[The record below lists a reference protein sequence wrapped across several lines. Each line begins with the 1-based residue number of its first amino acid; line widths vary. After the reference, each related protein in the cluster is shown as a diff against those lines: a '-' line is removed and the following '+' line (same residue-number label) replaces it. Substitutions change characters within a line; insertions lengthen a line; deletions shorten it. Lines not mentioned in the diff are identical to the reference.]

1 MSYKDAQA
9 LLNRGVSR
17 PTLYS
22 LLLPNRFGINGTGG
36 NNGIRTETND
46 YLQLFCK
53 TVAVPESSLST
64 TNANAHEY
72 MGITRET
79 PVNMLY
85 GKPLS
90 ITVIENSEFSNYRDI
105 RRWMDRTTQNANQGT
120 NGRIGV
126 GRNQRMQ
133 YYNSFVGDIQL
144 AKLEFPEGSERGAD
158 AFNLAYVNQYREAFR
173 VHFINA
179 YPINLGE
186 IVMGSEMTD
195 AFTEFKVD
203 FTYESYHLDY
213 SNTIDRD
220 S

>member
-22 LLLPNRFGINGTGG
+22 LLLPNRFGVNGAGAAD
-36 NNGIRTETND
+36 GIRTETND

-53 TVAVPESSLST
+53 TVSVPESSIST

-72 MGITRET
+72 LGITREQPT
-79 PVNMLY
+79 NMIY

-120 NGRIGV
+120 NGRVGV

-133 YYNSFVGDIQL
+133 YYNTYVGDIQL
-144 AKLEFPEGSERGAD
+144 IKLEFPEGSERGSD
-158 AFNLAYVNQYREAFR
+158 GFDPAYVKEYREAFR

-186 IVMGSEMTD
+186 IVMGSDMFD
-195 AFTEFKVD
+195 QMTEFKVD

-213 SNTIDRD
+213 SNTTDRD